1 MPFQSKKQEKFM
13 WANKPKIAKQ
23 WTDKYGSH
31 KPKRRIRKPKKI
43 T

>member
-13 WANKPKIAKQ
+13 WANKPKLARQ
-23 WTDKYGSH
+23 WANKSGSR
-31 KPKRRIRKPKKI
+31 KPKRRVRKPKKI